1 MPYGLHEPRQPIIL
15 YINIYHAFILV
26 KHEKGILNQFKSNL
40 FGSFIGAE
48 TSSTNK
54 AKCESDSTATA
65 ANQIEADTIVN
76 ISQLNPYVKV
86 TFDGETKQTPVLTA
100 TDNPTWNYCI
110 EFNHLYPPLVRMIR
124 IDLCTQDSSQNERIL
139 GSEYMSVNDIS
150 SYVKDDY
157 FLPTYGPR

>member
-1 MPYGLHEPRQPIIL
+1 M
-15 YINIYHAFILV
+15 
-26 KHEKGILNQFKSNL
+26 NQFKSNL
-40 FGSFIGAE
+40 FGSK
-48 TSSTNK
+48 K
-54 AKCESDSTATA
+54 ANEPDLKKAT
-65 ANQIEADTIVN
+65 DTIVN
-76 ISQLNPYVKV
+76 ISELNPYVKI
-86 TFDGETKQTPVLTA
+86 TFDGETKQTPILEG

-124 IDLCTQDSSQNERIL
+124 IDLCTQDSSLNERIL